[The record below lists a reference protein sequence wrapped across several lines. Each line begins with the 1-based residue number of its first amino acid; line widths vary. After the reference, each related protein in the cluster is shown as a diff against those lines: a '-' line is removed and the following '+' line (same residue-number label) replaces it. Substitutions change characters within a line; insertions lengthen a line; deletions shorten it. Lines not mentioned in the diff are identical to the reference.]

1 MQSIAT
7 DNEHNMTSNNLIY
20 KISPRDLWGTA
31 EKAGVFTGAE
41 IDIQDGV
48 IHFSTK
54 EQAQETADKHFAGQK
69 DLFLVAID
77 AEKLGPALKY
87 EVSRGGDLFPHLYAE
102 LALDTVV
109 WVREIPTDAN
119 GHHVLPFDGA

>member
-1 MQSIAT
+1 M
-7 DNEHNMTSNNLIY
+7 
-20 KISPRDLWGTA
+20 
-31 EKAGVFTGAE
+31 
-41 IDIQDGV
+41 
-48 IHFSTK
+48 
-54 EQAQETADKHFAGQK
+54 
-69 DLFLVAID
+69 AID
-77 AEKLGPALKY
+77 AEKLGQALRY